1 MTGANGFEL
10 LTAECRW
17 CHGQGDV
24 AGPVEQLDFSMSLEQ
39 IWQITESARIPCPN
53 CNGTGRRV
61 KRLAAVTAIPRRRA
75 LVTRGNLQREVG

>member
-10 LTAECRW
+10 LTKECRR

-24 AGPVEQLDFSMSLEQ
+24 AGPVAQLDFSMSPEE
-39 IWQITESARIPCPN
+39 IWQLTEAARISCPS
-53 CNGTGRRV
+53 CGGSGRRV

-75 LVTRGNLQREVG
+75 LVTRGDLQREVG